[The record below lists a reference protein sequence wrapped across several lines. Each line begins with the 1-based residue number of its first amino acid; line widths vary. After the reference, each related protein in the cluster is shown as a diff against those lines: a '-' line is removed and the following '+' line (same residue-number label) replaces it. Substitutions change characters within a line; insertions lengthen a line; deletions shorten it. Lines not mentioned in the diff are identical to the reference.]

1 MKTKKRN
8 IVLYNRSELKLSKDT
23 YNPYQEFIDTI
34 DEAGQNL
41 GLPRDDYKILE
52 KPDRELKVSI
62 PIEKDDGSVEVFD
75 GYRVQHSNSR
85 GPYKGGVRY
94 HPDVNIDEIRALAGW
109 MTLKC
114 SLVDIPYGGAKGG
127 IQCNPRELSQSELKK
142 ITRRYTT
149 MIEPV
154 IGIDKD
160 IPAPDVNTNAQ
171 IMGWI
176 YDTYSMIKG
185 HNIPGIVTGKP
196 RIIEGCLAREGATG
210 RGVMITVV
218 NLFKK
223 LGKNLNGTKVAIQG
237 FGNVGQVAAELL
249 QEKGCKIV
257 AVSDVS
263 GGLYNEEGLDI
274 VKLREFVGSD
284 RKHLAEYEKEENT
297 KDITN
302 AELLRSD
309 VDVLIPAA
317 LENQITAEV
326 ARDVKAKYI
335 VEAAN
340 GPTTREADQILA
352 EREVVVMPDILSN
365 AGGVIVSYFEWVQNK
380 ESSRWED
387 SKTNRKLRN
396 LLTDAFEQVWET
408 YEDKQVSFREA
419 AYMVALNR
427 IVETKKIRG
436 IFP

>member
-1 MKTKKRN
+1 M
-8 IVLYNRSELKLSKDT
+8 SKEE
-23 YNPYQEFIDTI
+23 YNPYSEFLLTI
-34 DEAGQNL
+34 DEAGRKL
-41 GLPRDDYKILE
+41 GMPKDDYKILE
-52 KPDRELKVSI
+52 KPERELKVSI
-62 PIEKDDGSVEVFD
+62 PIEKDDGSVEVYD
-75 GYRVQHSNSR
+75 GYRVQHCNSR

-94 HPDVNIDEIRALAGW
+94 HPDVNIDEIKALAGW

-127 IQCNPRELSQSELKK
+127 IQCDPGELSQTELKK

-149 MIEPV
+149 MIEPI

-160 IPAPDVNTNAQ
+160 IAAPDVNTNAQ
-171 IMGWI
+171 IMSWI

-210 RGVMITVV
+210 RGVMITVE
-218 NLFKK
+218 NIFDK
-223 LGKNLNGTKVAIQG
+223 LEKDLEGTTIAIQG

-274 VKLREFVGSD
+274 VKLREFVGANRAHLSD
-284 RKHLAEYEKEENT
+284 MEKDSKT
-297 KDITN
+297 KNITN
-302 AELLRSD
+302 DELLRLD

-317 LENQITAEV
+317 LENQITEQV
-326 ARDVKAKYI
+326 AKELKADYV

-340 GPTTREADQILA
+340 GPTTRDADLIL
-352 EREVVVMPDILSN
+352 EKRNITVMPDILAN

-380 ESSRWED
+380 ESARWED
-387 SKTNRKLRN
+387 EKTNRKLRN
-396 LLTDAFEQVWET
+396 LLTEAFNQVWQT
-408 YEDKQVSFREA
+408 YEEKQVSFRMS

>member
-1 MKTKKRN
+1 M
-8 IVLYNRSELKLSKDT
+8 SKDT

-223 LGKNLNGTKVAIQG
+223 LEKDLNGTKVAIQG

-297 KDITN
+297 KNITN
-302 AELLRSD
+302 AELLRAD

-340 GPTTREADQILA
+340 GPTTREADQILE

>member
-1 MKTKKRN
+1 M
-8 IVLYNRSELKLSKDT
+8 SKEE
-23 YNPYQEFIDTI
+23 YNPYSEFLLTI
-34 DEAGQNL
+34 DEAGKKL
-41 GLPRDDYKILE
+41 GLPKDDYKILE
-52 KPDRELKVSI
+52 KPERELKVSI
-62 PIEKDDGSVEVFD
+62 PIEKDDGSVEVYD
-75 GYRVQHSNSR
+75 GYRVQHCNSR

-94 HPDVNIDEIRALAGW
+94 HPDVNIDEIKALAGW

-127 IQCNPRELSQSELKK
+127 IQCDPSELSQTELKK

-149 MIEPV
+149 MIEPI

-171 IMGWI
+171 IMSWI

-210 RGVMITVV
+210 RGVMITVE
-218 NLFKK
+218 NLFDK
-223 LGKNLNGTKVAIQG
+223 LEKDLEGTKVAIQG

-274 VKLREFVGSD
+274 VKLRELVGSN
-284 RKHLAEYEKEENT
+284 RAHLSDIEKDSNT
-297 KDITN
+297 QSITN
-302 AELLRSD
+302 DELLRLD
-309 VDVLIPAA
+309 VDILIPAA
-317 LENQITAEV
+317 LENQITEEV
-326 ARDVKAKYI
+326 AKELNAKYV

-340 GPTTREADQILA
+340 GPTTRDADLILE
-352 EREVVVMPDILSN
+352 ERNITVMPDILSN

-380 ESSRWED
+380 ESARWED
-387 SKTNRKLRN
+387 EKTNRKLRN
-396 LLTDAFEQVWET
+396 LLTEAFNQVWKT
-408 YEDKQVSFREA
+408 YEEKQVSFRMS

>member
-1 MKTKKRN
+1 MSN
-8 IVLYNRSELKLSKDT
+8 EV
-23 YNPYQEFIDTI
+23 YNPYQELLKTI
-34 DEAGQNL
+34 NEAGQQL
-41 GLPRDDYKILE
+41 GLTRDDYKILE

-62 PIEKDDGSVEVFD
+62 PIEKDDGSIEVFD
-75 GYRVQHSNSR
+75 GYRVQHCNSR

-94 HPDVNIDEIRALAGW
+94 HPKVDIDEIRALAGW

-127 IQCNPRELSQSELKK
+127 IQCDPSQLSKSELKK

-149 MIEPV
+149 MIEPI

-171 IMGWI
+171 IMSWI

-210 RGVMITVV
+210 RGVMITVE
-218 NLFKK
+218 NLFQK
-223 LGKNLNGTKVAIQG
+223 LSKNLEDIKIAVQG
-237 FGNVGQVAAELL
+237 FGNVGQVAAKLL
-249 QEKGCKIV
+249 QEKGCRIV

-263 GGLYNEEGLDI
+263 CGLYNEDGLDI
-274 VKLREFVGSD
+274 NKLIEFVGSE
-284 RKHLAEYEKEENT
+284 RNYLTEFVNNNGT
-297 KDITN
+297 KKITN
-302 AELLRSD
+302 GELLRSD
-309 VDVLIPAA
+309 IDVLIPAA

-326 ARDVKAKYI
+326 ALDIKADFI

-340 GPTTREADQILA
+340 GPTTREADSILA
-352 EREVVVMPDILSN
+352 ERDITIMPDILAN

-380 ESSRWED
+380 EASRWED
-387 SKTNRKLRN
+387 EETNKKLRN
-396 LLTDAFEQVWET
+396 LLTKAFKQVWET
-408 YEDKQVSFREA
+408 YEEQQVSLRMA

-427 IVETKKIRG
+427 IIETKKIRG

>member
-1 MKTKKRN
+1 
-8 IVLYNRSELKLSKDT
+8 LSKDT

>member
-1 MKTKKRN
+1 
-8 IVLYNRSELKLSKDT
+8 LSKEE
-23 YNPYQEFIDTI
+23 YNPYSEFLLTI
-34 DEAGQNL
+34 DEAGKKL
-41 GLPRDDYKILE
+41 GLPKDDYKILE
-52 KPDRELKVSI
+52 KPERELKVSI
-62 PIEKDDGSVEVFD
+62 PIEKDDGSVEVYD
-75 GYRVQHSNSR
+75 GYRVQHCNSR

-94 HPDVNIDEIRALAGW
+94 HPDVNIDEIKALAGW

-127 IQCNPRELSQSELKK
+127 IQCDPSELSQTELKK

-149 MIEPV
+149 MIEPI

-171 IMGWI
+171 IMSWI

-210 RGVMITVV
+210 RGVMITVE
-218 NLFKK
+218 NLFDK
-223 LGKNLNGTKVAIQG
+223 LEKDLEGTKVAIQG

-263 GGLYNEEGLDI
+263 GGLYNEDGLDI
-274 VKLREFVGSD
+274 VKLREFVGAN
-284 RKHLAEYEKEENT
+284 RTHLSKMEKDSKTQN
-297 KDITN
+297 ITN
-302 AELLRSD
+302 DELLRLD
-309 VDVLIPAA
+309 VDILIPAA
-317 LENQITAEV
+317 LENQITEKV
-326 ARDVKAKYI
+326 AKELNAKYV

-340 GPTTREADQILA
+340 GPTTRDADLILE
-352 EREVVVMPDILSN
+352 ERNITVMPDILAN

-380 ESSRWED
+380 ESARWED
-387 SKTNRKLRN
+387 EKTNRKLRN
-396 LLTDAFEQVWET
+396 LLTEAFNQVWKT
-408 YEDKQVSFREA
+408 YEEKQVSFRMS

>member
-1 MKTKKRN
+1 
-8 IVLYNRSELKLSKDT
+8 LSKEE
-23 YNPYQEFIDTI
+23 YNPYSEFLLTI
-34 DEAGQNL
+34 DEAGRKL
-41 GLPRDDYKILE
+41 GMPKDDYKILE
-52 KPDRELKVSI
+52 KPERELKVSI
-62 PIEKDDGSVEVFD
+62 PIEKDDGSVEVYD
-75 GYRVQHSNSR
+75 GYRVQHCNSR

-94 HPDVNIDEIRALAGW
+94 HPDVNIDEIKALAGW

-127 IQCNPRELSQSELKK
+127 IQCDPGELSQTELKK

-149 MIEPV
+149 MIEPI

-171 IMGWI
+171 IMSWI

-210 RGVMITVV
+210 RGVMITVE
-218 NLFKK
+218 NIFDK
-223 LGKNLNGTKVAIQG
+223 LEKDLEGTTIAIQG

-274 VKLREFVGSD
+274 VKLREFVGANRAHLSD
-284 RKHLAEYEKEENT
+284 MEKDSKT
-297 KDITN
+297 KNITN
-302 AELLRSD
+302 DELLRLD

-317 LENQITAEV
+317 LENQITEQV
-326 ARDVKAKYI
+326 AKELKADYV

-340 GPTTREADQILA
+340 GPTTRDADLIL
-352 EREVVVMPDILSN
+352 EKRNITVMPDILAN

-380 ESSRWED
+380 ESARWED
-387 SKTNRKLRN
+387 EKTNRKLRN
-396 LLTDAFEQVWET
+396 LLTEAFNQVWQT
-408 YEDKQVSFREA
+408 YEEKQVSFRMS

>member
-1 MKTKKRN
+1 MSN
-8 IVLYNRSELKLSKDT
+8 EE
-23 YNPYQEFIDTI
+23 YNPYQELLKTI
-34 DEAGQNL
+34 NEAGQQL
-41 GLPRDDYKILE
+41 GLTRDDYKILE

-75 GYRVQHSNSR
+75 GYRVQHCNSR

-94 HPDVNIDEIRALAGW
+94 HPKVDIDEIRALAGW

-127 IQCNPRELSQSELKK
+127 IQCDPGQLSKSELKK

-149 MIEPV
+149 MIEPI

-171 IMGWI
+171 IMSWI

-210 RGVMITVV
+210 RGVMITVE
-218 NLFKK
+218 NLFQK
-223 LGKNLNGTKVAIQG
+223 LDKDLEDIKIAVQG
-237 FGNVGQVAAELL
+237 FGNVGQVAAKLL
-249 QEKGCKIV
+249 EEKGCRIV

-263 GGLYNEEGLDI
+263 CGLYNEDGLDI
-274 VKLREFVGSD
+274 NELIEFVGSD
-284 RKHLAEYEKEENT
+284 RNYLKEFVNNNGT
-297 KDITN
+297 KKITN
-302 AELLRSD
+302 GELLRLD
-309 VDVLIPAA
+309 IDVLIPAA

-326 ARDVKAKYI
+326 ALDIKTDFI

-340 GPTTREADQILA
+340 GPTTREADSILA
-352 EREVVVMPDILSN
+352 ERDITIMPDILAN

-380 ESSRWED
+380 EASRWED
-387 SKTNRKLRN
+387 DETNKKLRN
-396 LLTDAFEQVWET
+396 LLTKAFKQVWET
-408 YEDKQVSFREA
+408 YEEQQVSLRMA

-427 IVETKKIRG
+427 IIETKKIRG

>member
-1 MKTKKRN
+1 M
-8 IVLYNRSELKLSKDT
+8 SKEE
-23 YNPYQEFIDTI
+23 YNPYSEFLLTI
-34 DEAGQNL
+34 DEAGQKL
-41 GLPRDDYKILE
+41 GLPKDDYKILE
-52 KPDRELKVSI
+52 KPERELKVSI
-62 PIEKDDGSVEVFD
+62 PIEKDDGSVEVYD
-75 GYRVQHSNSR
+75 GYRVQHCNSR

-94 HPDVNIDEIRALAGW
+94 HPDVNIDEIKALAGW

-127 IQCNPRELSQSELKK
+127 IQCDPSELSQTELKK

-149 MIEPV
+149 MIEPI

-171 IMGWI
+171 IMSWI

-210 RGVMITVV
+210 RGVMITVE
-218 NLFKK
+218 NLFDK
-223 LGKNLNGTKVAIQG
+223 LEKELEGTTIAIQG

-263 GGLYNEEGLDI
+263 GGSYNEDGLDI
-274 VKLREFVGSD
+274 VKLREFVGAN
-284 RKHLAEYEKEENT
+284 RAHLSEMEKDSETRN
-297 KDITN
+297 ITN
-302 AELLRSD
+302 DELLRLD
-309 VDVLIPAA
+309 VDILIPAA
-317 LENQITAEV
+317 LENQITEQV
-326 ARDVKAKYI
+326 AKELKADYV

-340 GPTTREADQILA
+340 GPTTRDADLILE
-352 EREVVVMPDILSN
+352 ERNITVMPDILSN

-380 ESSRWED
+380 ESARWED
-387 SKTNRKLRN
+387 EKTNRKLRN
-396 LLTDAFEQVWET
+396 LLTEAFNQVWQT
-408 YEDKQVSFREA
+408 YEEKQVSFRMS

>member
-1 MKTKKRN
+1 MSNGK
-8 IVLYNRSELKLSKDT
+8 

-41 GLPRDDYKILE
+41 GLARDDYKILE

-62 PIEKDDGSVEVFD
+62 PIEKDDGSVEVYD

-127 IQCNPRELSQSELKK
+127 IKCDPRELSQTELKK

-223 LGKNLNGTKVAIQG
+223 LAKDLKGTKVAIQG

-274 VKLREFVGSD
+274 VKLREFVGSN
-284 RKHLAEYEKEENT
+284 RKPLAEYEKEENT
-297 KDITN
+297 EKITN
-302 AELLRSD
+302 AELLRAD

-326 ARDVKAKYI
+326 AREIKAKYI

-340 GPTTREADQILA
+340 GPTTREADQILE
-352 EREVVVMPDILSN
+352 ERDVVVMPDILSN

-396 LLTDAFEQVWET
+396 LLTDAFEQVWKT
-408 YEDKQVSFREA
+408 YEEKQVSFREA

>member
-1 MKTKKRN
+1 M
-8 IVLYNRSELKLSKDT
+8 SKEE
-23 YNPYQEFIDTI
+23 YNPYSEFLLTI
-34 DEAGQNL
+34 DEAGKKL
-41 GLPRDDYKILE
+41 GLPKDDYKILE
-52 KPDRELKVSI
+52 KPERELKVSI
-62 PIEKDDGSVEVFD
+62 PIEKDDGSVEVYD
-75 GYRVQHSNSR
+75 GYRVQHCNSR

-94 HPDVNIDEIRALAGW
+94 HPDVNIDEIKALAGW

-127 IQCNPRELSQSELKK
+127 IQCDPSELSQTELKK

-149 MIEPV
+149 MIEPI

-171 IMGWI
+171 IMSWI

-210 RGVMITVV
+210 RGVMITVE
-218 NLFKK
+218 NLFDK
-223 LGKNLNGTKVAIQG
+223 LEKDLEGTKVAIQG

-263 GGLYNEEGLDI
+263 GGLYNEDGLDI
-274 VKLREFVGSD
+274 VKLREFVGAN
-284 RKHLAEYEKEENT
+284 RTHLSKMEKDSKTQN
-297 KDITN
+297 ITN
-302 AELLRSD
+302 DELLRLD
-309 VDVLIPAA
+309 VDILIPAA
-317 LENQITAEV
+317 LENQITEKV
-326 ARDVKAKYI
+326 AKELNAKYV

-340 GPTTREADQILA
+340 GPTTRDADLILE
-352 EREVVVMPDILSN
+352 ERNITVMPDILSN

-380 ESSRWED
+380 ESARWED
-387 SKTNRKLRN
+387 EKTNRKLRN
-396 LLTDAFEQVWET
+396 LLTEAFNQVWKT
-408 YEDKQVSFREA
+408 YEEKQVSFRMS

>member
-1 MKTKKRN
+1 
-8 IVLYNRSELKLSKDT
+8 LSKDN

-34 DEAGQNL
+34 DEAGRNL
-41 GLPRDDYKILE
+41 GLPKDDYKILE

-94 HPDVNIDEIRALAGW
+94 HTDVDIDEIRALAGW

-127 IQCNPRELSQSELKK
+127 IKCDPRDLSQTELKK

-223 LGKNLNGTKVAIQG
+223 LGKDLEGTKVAIQG

-249 QEKGCKIV
+249 EEKGCKIV

-263 GGLYNEEGLDI
+263 GGLYNEDGLDV
-274 VKLREFVGSD
+274 VKLREYVGSD
-284 RKHLAEYEKEENT
+284 RKPLAELEIDENT
-297 KDITN
+297 KKITN
-302 AELLRSD
+302 AELLRID
-309 VDVLIPAA
+309 TDVLIPAA
-317 LENQITAEV
+317 LENQITVDV
-326 ARDVKAKYI
+326 AKELKAKYV

-340 GPTTREADQILA
+340 GPTTREADQVLE
-352 EREVVVMPDILSN
+352 ERDVVVMPDILAN

-396 LLTDAFEQVWET
+396 LLTEAFEQVWKT
-408 YEDKQVSFREA
+408 YEDKKVSFREA

>member
-1 MKTKKRN
+1 M
-8 IVLYNRSELKLSKDT
+8 SKDN

-34 DEAGQNL
+34 DEAGRNL
-41 GLPRDDYKILE
+41 GLPKDDYKILE

-94 HPDVNIDEIRALAGW
+94 HTDVDIDEIRALAGW

-127 IQCNPRELSQSELKK
+127 IKCDPRNLSQTELKK

-223 LGKNLNGTKVAIQG
+223 LGKDLEGTKVAIQG

-249 QEKGCKIV
+249 EEKGCKIV

-263 GGLYNEEGLDI
+263 GGLYNEDGLDI
-274 VKLREFVGSD
+274 VKLREYVGSD
-284 RKHLAEYEKEENT
+284 RKPLAEHEIDDKT
-297 KDITN
+297 QKITN
-302 AELLRSD
+302 AELLRID
-309 VDVLIPAA
+309 TDVLIPAA
-317 LENQITAEV
+317 LENQITVDV
-326 ARDVKAKYI
+326 AKELKAKYV

-340 GPTTREADQILA
+340 GPTTREADQILE
-352 EREVVVMPDILSN
+352 ERDVVVMPDILAN

-396 LLTDAFEQVWET
+396 LLTEAFEQVWKT
-408 YEDKQVSFREA
+408 YEDKKVSFREA

>member
-1 MKTKKRN
+1 M
-8 IVLYNRSELKLSKDT
+8 SKDN

-34 DEAGQNL
+34 DEAGRNL

-94 HPDVNIDEIRALAGW
+94 HPDVDIDEIRALAGW

-127 IQCNPRELSQSELKK
+127 IKCNPRDLSQTELKK

-223 LGKNLNGTKVAIQG
+223 LEKDLEGTKVAIQG

-249 QEKGCKIV
+249 EEKGCKII

-263 GGLYNEEGLDI
+263 GGLYNEDGLDI
-274 VKLREFVGSD
+274 VKLREYVGSD
-284 RKHLAEYEKEENT
+284 REPLAEYDIDENT
-297 KDITN
+297 QKITN
-302 AELLRSD
+302 AELLRID
-309 VDVLIPAA
+309 TDVLIPAA
-317 LENQITAEV
+317 LENQITVDV
-326 ARDVKAKYI
+326 AKELKAKYV

-340 GPTTREADQILA
+340 GPTTREADQVLE
-352 EREVVVMPDILSN
+352 ERDVVVMPDILAN

-396 LLTDAFEQVWET
+396 LLTEAFEQVWKT
-408 YEDKQVSFREA
+408 YEDKKVSFREA

>member
-1 MKTKKRN
+1 M
-8 IVLYNRSELKLSKDT
+8 SKEE
-23 YNPYQEFIDTI
+23 YNPYSEFLLTI
-34 DEAGQNL
+34 DEAGKKL
-41 GLPRDDYKILE
+41 GLPKDDYKILE
-52 KPDRELKVSI
+52 KPERELKVSI
-62 PIEKDDGSVEVFD
+62 PIEKDDGSVEVYD
-75 GYRVQHSNSR
+75 GFRVQHCNSR

-94 HPDVNIDEIRALAGW
+94 HPDVNIDEIKALAGW

-127 IQCNPRELSQSELKK
+127 IQCDPSQLSQTELKK

-149 MIEPV
+149 MIEPI

-171 IMGWI
+171 IMSWI

-210 RGVMITVV
+210 RGVMITVE
-218 NLFKK
+218 NLFDK
-223 LGKNLNGTKVAIQG
+223 LEKDLEGTTIAIQG

-274 VKLREFVGSD
+274 VKLRELVGTN
-284 RKHLAEYEKEENT
+284 RAHLSEIEIDSKT
-297 KDITN
+297 KNITN
-302 AELLRSD
+302 EELLRLD
-309 VDVLIPAA
+309 VDILIPAA
-317 LENQITAEV
+317 LENQITEEV
-326 ARDVKAKYI
+326 AKELKADYV

-340 GPTTREADQILA
+340 GPTTRDADLILE
-352 EREVVVMPDILSN
+352 ERNITVMPDILSN

-380 ESSRWED
+380 ESARWED
-387 SKTNRKLRN
+387 EKTNRKLRN
-396 LLTDAFEQVWET
+396 LLTEAFNQVWNT
-408 YEDKQVSFREA
+408 YEEKQVTFRMA

>member
-1 MKTKKRN
+1 MPKK
-8 IVLYNRSELKLSKDT
+8 K
-23 YNPYQEFIDTI
+23 YNPYQELIDTI
-34 DEAGQNL
+34 SEAGEKL
-41 GLPRDDYKILE
+41 ELARDDYKILE

-94 HPDVNIDEIRALAGW
+94 HPDVDIDEIRALAGW

-127 IQCNPRELSQSELKK
+127 INCDPSQLSQSELKK

-149 MIEPV
+149 MIEPI

-171 IMGWI
+171 IMSWI

-196 RIIEGCLAREGATG
+196 SIIEGCLAREGATG
-210 RGVMITVV
+210 RGVMITVE
-218 NLFKK
+218 NLYNK
-223 LGKNLNGTKVAIQG
+223 LGKDLKGTTVAIQG

-249 QEKGCKIV
+249 AEKGCKIV

-263 GGLYNEEGLDI
+263 GGLYNKNGLDI
-274 VKLREFVGSD
+274 KKIREYVGID
-284 RKHLAEYEKEENT
+284 RKHLSEFEKEEKT
-297 KDITN
+297 KKITN
-302 AELLRSD
+302 NELLKLD
-309 VDVLIPAA
+309 VDILIPAA
-317 LENQITAEV
+317 LENQITGEV
-326 ARDVKAKYI
+326 AKELRADYL

-340 GPTTREADQILA
+340 GPTTREADTILE
-352 EREVVVMPDILSN
+352 ERDVVVMPDILSN

-387 SKTNRKLRN
+387 EEINKKLRN
-396 LLTDAFEQVWET
+396 LLTRAFNQVWET
-408 YEDKQVSFREA
+408 FEEKQVSLRMA
-419 AYMVALNR
+419 AYMVALYR

>member
-1 MKTKKRN
+1 M
-8 IVLYNRSELKLSKDT
+8 SKDN

-34 DEAGQNL
+34 DEAGRNL

-94 HPDVNIDEIRALAGW
+94 HPDVDIDEIRALAGW

-127 IQCNPRELSQSELKK
+127 IKCNPRDLSQTELKK

-223 LGKNLNGTKVAIQG
+223 LEKDLEGTKVAIQG

-249 QEKGCKIV
+249 EEKGCKIV

-263 GGLYNEEGLDI
+263 GGLYNEDGLDI
-274 VKLREFVGSD
+274 VKLREYVGSD
-284 RKHLAEYEKEENT
+284 REPLAEYDIDENT
-297 KDITN
+297 QKITN
-302 AELLRSD
+302 AELLRID
-309 VDVLIPAA
+309 TDVLIPAA
-317 LENQITAEV
+317 LENQITVDV
-326 ARDVKAKYI
+326 AKELKAKYV

-340 GPTTREADQILA
+340 GPTTREADQVLE
-352 EREVVVMPDILSN
+352 ERDVVVMPDILAN

-396 LLTDAFEQVWET
+396 LLTEAFEQVWKT
-408 YEDKQVSFREA
+408 YEDKKVSFREA

>member
-1 MKTKKRN
+1 
-8 IVLYNRSELKLSKDT
+8 LSKDN

-34 DEAGQNL
+34 DEAGRNL
-41 GLPRDDYKILE
+41 GLPKDDYKILE

-94 HPDVNIDEIRALAGW
+94 HTDVDIDEIRALAGW

-127 IQCNPRELSQSELKK
+127 IKCDPRNLSQTELKK

-223 LGKNLNGTKVAIQG
+223 LGKDLEGTKVAIQG

-249 QEKGCKIV
+249 EEKGCKIV

-263 GGLYNEEGLDI
+263 GGLYNEDGLDI
-274 VKLREFVGSD
+274 VKLREYVGSD
-284 RKHLAEYEKEENT
+284 RKPLAEHEIDDKT
-297 KDITN
+297 QKITN
-302 AELLRSD
+302 AELLRID
-309 VDVLIPAA
+309 TDVLIPAA
-317 LENQITAEV
+317 LENQITVDV
-326 ARDVKAKYI
+326 AKELKAKYV

-340 GPTTREADQILA
+340 GPTTREADQILE
-352 EREVVVMPDILSN
+352 ERDVVVMPDILAN

-396 LLTDAFEQVWET
+396 LLTEAFEQVWKT
-408 YEDKQVSFREA
+408 YEDKKVSFREA

>member
-1 MKTKKRN
+1 MPKK
-8 IVLYNRSELKLSKDT
+8 K
-23 YNPYQEFIDTI
+23 YNPYEELMMTI
-34 DEAGQNL
+34 DEAGKAL
-41 GLPRDDYKILE
+41 GMPKDDYKILE

-62 PIEKDDGSVEVFD
+62 PIEKDDGSVEVYD

-127 IQCNPRELSQSELKK
+127 IKCDPSKLSKTELKK

-149 MIEPV
+149 MIEPI

-171 IMGWI
+171 IMSWI

-210 RGVMITVV
+210 RGVMITVE
-218 NLFKK
+218 NLFNK
-223 LGKNLNGTKVAIQG
+223 LDKDLKGTTVAVQG
-237 FGNVGQVAAELL
+237 FGNVGQVAADLL
-249 QEKGCKIV
+249 AEKGCKIV

-263 GGLYNEEGLDI
+263 GGLYNKKGLDI
-274 VKLREFVGSD
+274 KALRNYVGTE
-284 RKHLAEYEKEENT
+284 RKHLSEYDRQKGT
-297 KDITN
+297 KMITN
-302 AELLRSD
+302 SKLLRLD

-317 LENQITAEV
+317 LENQITAKV
-326 ARDVKAKYI
+326 AKELKAKYI

-340 GPTTREADQILA
+340 GPTTREADEVLDQ
-352 EREVVVMPDILSN
+352 RDVVVMPDILSN
-365 AGGVIVSYFEWVQNK
+365 AGGVIVSYFEWVQNR
-380 ESSRWED
+380 EASRWED
-387 SKTNRKLRN
+387 HKINKKLRN
-396 LLTDAFEQVWET
+396 LLTIAFNDVWDT
-408 YEDKQVSFREA
+408 YEKKDVTFRMA

>member
-1 MKTKKRN
+1 M
-8 IVLYNRSELKLSKDT
+8 SKEE
-23 YNPYQEFIDTI
+23 YNPYSEFLLTI
-34 DEAGQNL
+34 DEAGQKL
-41 GLPRDDYKILE
+41 GLPKDDYKILE
-52 KPDRELKVSI
+52 KPERELKVSI
-62 PIEKDDGSVEVFD
+62 PIEKDDGSVEVYD
-75 GYRVQHSNSR
+75 GYRVQHCNSR

-94 HPDVNIDEIRALAGW
+94 HPDVNIDEIKALAGW

-127 IQCNPRELSQSELKK
+127 IQCDPSELSQTELKK

-149 MIEPV
+149 MIEPI

-171 IMGWI
+171 IMSWI

-210 RGVMITVV
+210 RGVMITVE
-218 NLFKK
+218 NLFDK
-223 LGKNLNGTKVAIQG
+223 LEKELEGTTIAIQG

-263 GGLYNEEGLDI
+263 GGLYNEDGLDI
-274 VKLREFVGSD
+274 VKLREFVGAN
-284 RKHLAEYEKEENT
+284 RAHLSEMEKDSETQN
-297 KDITN
+297 ITN
-302 AELLRSD
+302 DELLRLD
-309 VDVLIPAA
+309 VDILIPAA
-317 LENQITAEV
+317 LENQITEQV
-326 ARDVKAKYI
+326 AKELKADYV

-340 GPTTREADQILA
+340 GPTTRDADLILE
-352 EREVVVMPDILSN
+352 ERNITVMPDILSN

-380 ESSRWED
+380 ESARWED
-387 SKTNRKLRN
+387 EKTNRKLRN
-396 LLTDAFEQVWET
+396 LLTEAFNQVWQT
-408 YEDKQVSFREA
+408 YEEKQVSFRMS

>member
-1 MKTKKRN
+1 
-8 IVLYNRSELKLSKDT
+8 LSKEE
-23 YNPYQEFIDTI
+23 YNPYSEFLLTI
-34 DEAGQNL
+34 DEAGQKL
-41 GLPRDDYKILE
+41 GLPKDDYKILE
-52 KPDRELKVSI
+52 KPERELKVSI
-62 PIEKDDGSVEVFD
+62 PIEKDDGSVEVYD
-75 GYRVQHSNSR
+75 GYRVQHCNSR

-94 HPDVNIDEIRALAGW
+94 HPDVNIDEIKALAGW

-127 IQCNPRELSQSELKK
+127 IQCDPSELSQTELKK

-149 MIEPV
+149 MIEPI

-171 IMGWI
+171 IMSWI

-210 RGVMITVV
+210 RGVMITVE
-218 NLFKK
+218 NLFDK
-223 LGKNLNGTKVAIQG
+223 LEKELEGTTIAIQG

-263 GGLYNEEGLDI
+263 GGLYNEDGLDI
-274 VKLREFVGSD
+274 VKLREFVGAN
-284 RKHLAEYEKEENT
+284 RAHLSEMEKDSETQN
-297 KDITN
+297 ITN
-302 AELLRSD
+302 DELLRLD
-309 VDVLIPAA
+309 VDILIPAA
-317 LENQITAEV
+317 LENQITEQV
-326 ARDVKAKYI
+326 AKELKADYV

-340 GPTTREADQILA
+340 GPTTRDADLILE
-352 EREVVVMPDILSN
+352 ERNITVMPDILSN

-380 ESSRWED
+380 ESARWED
-387 SKTNRKLRN
+387 EKTNRKLRN
-396 LLTDAFEQVWET
+396 LLTEAFNQVWQT
-408 YEDKQVSFREA
+408 YEEKQVSFRMS

>member
-1 MKTKKRN
+1 M
-8 IVLYNRSELKLSKDT
+8 SKDN

-34 DEAGQNL
+34 DEAGRNL
-41 GLPRDDYKILE
+41 GLPKDDYKILE

-94 HPDVNIDEIRALAGW
+94 HPDVDIDEIRALAGW

-127 IQCNPRELSQSELKK
+127 IKCNPRDLSQTELKK

-223 LGKNLNGTKVAIQG
+223 LEKDLEGTKVAIQG

-249 QEKGCKIV
+249 EEKGCKIV

-263 GGLYNEEGLDI
+263 GGLYNEDGLDI
-274 VKLREFVGSD
+274 VKLREYVGSD
-284 RKHLAEYEKEENT
+284 REPLAEYDIDENT
-297 KDITN
+297 QKITN
-302 AELLRSD
+302 AELLRIET
-309 VDVLIPAA
+309 DVLIPAA
-317 LENQITAEV
+317 LENQITVDV
-326 ARDVKAKYI
+326 AKELKAKYV

-340 GPTTREADQILA
+340 GPTTREADQVLE
-352 EREVVVMPDILSN
+352 ERDVVVMPDILAN

-396 LLTDAFEQVWET
+396 LLTEAFEQVWKT
-408 YEDKQVSFREA
+408 YEDKKVSFREA

>member
-1 MKTKKRN
+1 M
-8 IVLYNRSELKLSKDT
+8 SKDT

>member
-1 MKTKKRN
+1 MSN
-8 IVLYNRSELKLSKDT
+8 EV
-23 YNPYQEFIDTI
+23 YNPYQELLKTI
-34 DEAGQNL
+34 NEAGQQL
-41 GLPRDDYKILE
+41 GLTRDDYKILE

-62 PIEKDDGSVEVFD
+62 PIEKDDGSIEVFD
-75 GYRVQHSNSR
+75 GYRVQHCNSR

-94 HPDVNIDEIRALAGW
+94 HPKVDIDEIRALAGW

-127 IQCNPRELSQSELKK
+127 IQCDPSQLSKSELKK

-149 MIEPV
+149 MIEPI

-171 IMGWI
+171 IMSWI

-210 RGVMITVV
+210 RGVMITVE
-218 NLFKK
+218 NLFQK
-223 LGKNLNGTKVAIQG
+223 LSKNLEDIKIAVQG
-237 FGNVGQVAAELL
+237 FGNVGQVAAKLL
-249 QEKGCKIV
+249 QEKGCRIV

-263 GGLYNEEGLDI
+263 CGLYNEDGLDI
-274 VKLREFVGSD
+274 NKLIEFVGSE
-284 RKHLAEYEKEENT
+284 RNYLTEFVNNNGT
-297 KDITN
+297 KKITN
-302 AELLRSD
+302 GELLRSD
-309 VDVLIPAA
+309 IDVLIPAA

-326 ARDVKAKYI
+326 ALDIKADFI

-340 GPTTREADQILA
+340 GPTTREADSILA
-352 EREVVVMPDILSN
+352 EREITIMPDILAN

-380 ESSRWED
+380 EASRWED
-387 SKTNRKLRN
+387 EETNKKLRN
-396 LLTDAFEQVWET
+396 LLTKAFKQVWET
-408 YEDKQVSFREA
+408 YEEQQVSLRMA

-427 IVETKKIRG
+427 IIETKKIRG

>member
-1 MKTKKRN
+1 M
-8 IVLYNRSELKLSKDT
+8 SKDN

-34 DEAGQNL
+34 DEAGRNL
-41 GLPRDDYKILE
+41 GLPKDDYKILE

-94 HPDVNIDEIRALAGW
+94 HPDVDIDEIRALAGW

-127 IQCNPRELSQSELKK
+127 IKCNPRDLSQTELKK

-223 LGKNLNGTKVAIQG
+223 LEKDLEGTKVAIQG

-249 QEKGCKIV
+249 EEKGCKII

-263 GGLYNEEGLDI
+263 GGLYNEDGLDI
-274 VKLREFVGSD
+274 VKLREYVGSD
-284 RKHLAEYEKEENT
+284 REPLAEYDIDENT
-297 KDITN
+297 QKITN
-302 AELLRSD
+302 AELLRID
-309 VDVLIPAA
+309 TDVLIPAA
-317 LENQITAEV
+317 LENQITVDV
-326 ARDVKAKYI
+326 AKELKAKYV

-340 GPTTREADQILA
+340 GPTTREADQVLE
-352 EREVVVMPDILSN
+352 ERDVVVMPDILAN

-396 LLTDAFEQVWET
+396 LLTEAFEQVWKT
-408 YEDKQVSFREA
+408 YEDKKVSFREA

>member
-1 MKTKKRN
+1 M
-8 IVLYNRSELKLSKDT
+8 SKDN

-34 DEAGQNL
+34 DEAGRNL
-41 GLPRDDYKILE
+41 GLPKDDYKILE

-94 HPDVNIDEIRALAGW
+94 HTDVDIDEIRALAGW

-127 IQCNPRELSQSELKK
+127 IKCDPRDLSQTELKK

-223 LGKNLNGTKVAIQG
+223 LGKDLEGTKVAIQG

-249 QEKGCKIV
+249 EEKGCKIV

-263 GGLYNEEGLDI
+263 GGLYNEDGLDV
-274 VKLREFVGSD
+274 VKLREYVGSD
-284 RKHLAEYEKEENT
+284 RKPLAELEIDENT
-297 KDITN
+297 KKITN
-302 AELLRSD
+302 AELLRID
-309 VDVLIPAA
+309 TDVLIPAA
-317 LENQITAEV
+317 LENQITVDV
-326 ARDVKAKYI
+326 AKELKAKYV

-340 GPTTREADQILA
+340 GPTTREADQVLE
-352 EREVVVMPDILSN
+352 ERDVVVMPDILAN

-396 LLTDAFEQVWET
+396 LLTEAFEQVWKT
-408 YEDKQVSFREA
+408 YEDKKVSFREA

>member
-1 MKTKKRN
+1 
-8 IVLYNRSELKLSKDT
+8 LSNEK

-41 GLPRDDYKILE
+41 GLARDDYKILE

-94 HPDVNIDEIRALAGW
+94 HHDVDIDEIRALAGW

-127 IQCNPRELSQSELKK
+127 IKCDPRDLSQSELKK

-223 LGKNLNGTKVAIQG
+223 LGKDLRGTKVAIQG

-284 RKHLAEYEKEENT
+284 RKHLSEYERKEDT
-297 KDITN
+297 KKITN
-302 AELLRSD
+302 GDLLRAD

-317 LENQITAEV
+317 LENQINAEV

-340 GPTTREADQILA
+340 GPTTREADQILK
-352 EREVVVMPDILSN
+352 EKEVVVMPDILSN

-380 ESSRWED
+380 EASRWED
-387 SKTNRKLRN
+387 SKTNRKLRK
-396 LLTDAFEQVWET
+396 LLTDAFEQVWQT
-408 YEDKQVSFREA
+408 YEDKKVSFREA

>member
-1 MKTKKRN
+1 MM
-8 IVLYNRSELKLSKDT
+8 
-23 YNPYQEFIDTI
+23 TI
-34 DEAGQNL
+34 DEAGKAL
-41 GLPRDDYKILE
+41 GMAKDDYKILE

-62 PIEKDDGSVEVFD
+62 PIEKDDGSVEVYD

-127 IQCNPRELSQSELKK
+127 IKCDPSKLSKTELKK

-149 MIEPV
+149 MIEPI

-171 IMGWI
+171 IMSWI

-210 RGVMITVV
+210 TGVMITVE
-218 NLFKK
+218 NIFNK
-223 LGKNLNGTKVAIQG
+223 LDKDLKGTTVAVQG
-237 FGNVGQVAAELL
+237 FGNVGQVAADLL
-249 QEKGCKIV
+249 ADKGCKIV

-263 GGLYNEEGLDI
+263 GGLYNKKGLDI
-274 VKLREFVGSD
+274 KDLRNFVGTE
-284 RKHLAEYEKEENT
+284 RKHLSEYEKRKGT
-297 KDITN
+297 KHITN
-302 AELLRSD
+302 SKLLRLD
-309 VDVLIPAA
+309 VDILIPAA
-317 LENQITAEV
+317 LENQITAKV
-326 ARDVKAKYI
+326 AKELKADYI

-340 GPTTREADQILA
+340 GPTTREADEILDK
-352 EREVVVMPDILSN
+352 RDVVVMPDILSN
-365 AGGVIVSYFEWVQNK
+365 AGGVIVSYFEWVQNR
-380 ESSRWED
+380 EASRWED
-387 SKTNRKLRN
+387 HKTNKKLRN
-396 LLTDAFEQVWET
+396 LLTTAFNEVWET
-408 YEDKQVSFREA
+408 YEKKDVTFRMA

>member
-1 MKTKKRN
+1 M
-8 IVLYNRSELKLSKDT
+8 SKVQ
-23 YNPYQEFIDTI
+23 YNPYKELLDTI
-34 DEAGQNL
+34 DEAGKEL
-41 GLPRDDYKILE
+41 GLPKDDYKILE
-52 KPDRELKVSI
+52 KPERELKVSI
-62 PIEKDDGSVEVFD
+62 PIEKDDGSVEVYD

-127 IQCNPRELSQSELKK
+127 IKCDPTQLSQSELKK

-149 MIEPV
+149 MIEPI

-171 IMGWI
+171 IMSWI

-210 RGVMITVV
+210 RGVMITVE
-218 NLFKK
+218 NLFNK
-223 LGKNLNGTKVAIQG
+223 LEKELKGTTVAIQG

-249 QEKGCKIV
+249 AEKGCKIV

-263 GGLYNEEGLDI
+263 GGLYNENGLDI
-274 VKLREFVGSD
+274 PVLRDFVGTE
-284 RKHLAEYEKEENT
+284 RKHLSDFEKGEDT
-297 KDITN
+297 SFITN
-302 AELLRSD
+302 DELLRLNAD
-309 VDVLIPAA
+309 ILIPAA

-326 ARDVKAKYI
+326 ARDIKAKYV

-340 GPTTREADQILA
+340 GPTTREADEILK
-352 EREVVVMPDILSN
+352 ERNIVVMPDILAN

-387 SKTNRKLRN
+387 EKTNRKLRN
-396 LLTDAFEQVWET
+396 LLTTAFNQVWET
-408 YEDKQVSFREA
+408 YENKQVTFRMS